1 MTQSGPG
8 GAGGIL
14 DGLGSSDF
22 SGLPLPL
29 PLGLSLVLQ
38 LPDVLHGEAEP
49 AIGPAE
55 HLETRN
61 AVSAEELQGKARL
74 AKWCYDLFP
83 TTKSG
88 NAHLNLSSEGERITY
103 WFDLLSS

>member
-1 MTQSGPG
+1 M
-8 GAGGIL
+8 GGIL

-29 PLGLSLVLQ
+29 QLGLSLVLQ
-38 LPDVLHGEAEP
+38 PPNVLHGEAEP

-61 AVSAEELQGKARL
+61 EHSVSRRTLR
-74 AKWCYDLFP
+74 
-83 TTKSG
+83 
-88 NAHLNLSSEGERITY
+88 EGEITQKVLRLIS
-103 WFDLLSS
+103 DNQIRERSP